1 MKLID
6 TCKLE
11 LKAGDGGDGIVSW
24 RRETHVPLGGPSGGN
39 GGCGGDIILVGDHN
53 ETSLQYLQ
61 YTKIIKVKQGE
72 RGGIKKCSGH
82 ASENK
87 YLRVPIGTV
96 VFDDTTNEEIID
108 ITKHKQEYIISHGGK
123 GGKGNAHFMSRNN
136 TAPKMFELGD
146 IGEHKF
152 IRLDLKYL
160 ADIGLVGLPNAG
172 KSTLISKISNA
183 KPKTAAYQFTT
194 LTPILG
200 TIYDK
205 NQRIVYADIP
215 GLIEGAS
222 EGYGLGHEF
231 LKHIERCKV
240 LIHLISLSKTDNE
253 DIVKAYQIIIDE
265 LKKYS
270 KQLAN
275 KPILVVANKSDTEGS
290 QEQYKK
296 LKAYLKRDILT
307 ISALD
312 EIGLDEF
319 KKQSI
324 EMFYNEKIRI
334 EEELLEQEKNQPT
347 TIKYIEPETKY
358 NKNVVI
364 SQINEYTWNV
374 ECEFLKYWSHKI
386 PLTTQDNLIRFN
398 QKMGTVDC
406 EKKLKLAGAKVKDK
420 IIIYNIEFNF
430 ED

>member
-6 TCKLE
+6 TCTLE

-39 GGCGGDIILVGDHN
+39 GGRGGDIIIVGDHN

-61 YTKIIKVKQGE
+61 YTKNIKVKQGE
-72 RGGIKKCSGH
+72 RGGIKKCNGH
-82 ASENK
+82 ASDNK
-87 YLRVPIGTV
+87 YLRVPIGTI
-96 VFDDTTNEEIID
+96 VFDDETNEEIID
-108 ITKHKQEYIISHGGK
+108 ITKHQQEYIICNGGR
-123 GGKGNAHFMSRNN
+123 GGRGNAHFMSRNN

-146 IGEHKF
+146 LGEHKF

-222 EGYGLGHEF
+222 EGHGLGHEF

-240 LIHLISLSKTDNE
+240 LIHLVSLDQTDSE
-253 DIVKAYQIIIDE
+253 DIVKSYQVIVDE

-275 KPILVVANKSDTEGS
+275 KPILVVANKTDAEGS
-290 QEQYKK
+290 EAQYKK
-296 LKAYLKRDILT
+296 LKKYLKHDVLK
-307 ISALD
+307 ISALN
-312 EIGLDEF
+312 EIGVEEF
-319 KKQSI
+319 KAESI
-324 EMFYNEKIRI
+324 AMFYNEKKKI
-334 EEELLEQEKNQPT
+334 EEELLELAKNQPK

-358 NKNVVI
+358 NKEVVI
-364 SQINEYTWNV
+364 TKLYEGGWNV
-374 ECEFLKYWSHKI
+374 ECDFLKYWCHKI

-398 QKMGTVDC
+398 QKMSTVEC
-406 EKKLKLAGAKVKDK
+406 EKKLKLAGAVAKDNIK
-420 IIIYNIEFNF
+420 IYNIEFKF